1 MYELTFNKNGIARRY
16 VVSRFRR
23 ASELARSIAA
33 SGSCVTIRR
42 LTANVWVADPET
54 SEMFRIR
61 SGLDVRDAFDWA
73 FEVMRI
79 NGTVGV
85 MVIPS
90 DKKVPEFFS
99 QTQPKAVPMP

>member
-1 MYELTFNKNGIARRY
+1 MYELTFNKNGINRRY

-33 SGSCVTIRR
+33 SGSCVTIKR
-42 LTANVWVADPET
+42 LTANVWVADPAT

-61 SGLDVRDAFDWA
+61 AGLGIQDAFDWA
-73 FEVMRI
+73 FEVMRT

-90 DKKVPEFFS
+90 DRKVPDLFR
-99 QTQPKAVPMP
+99 Q